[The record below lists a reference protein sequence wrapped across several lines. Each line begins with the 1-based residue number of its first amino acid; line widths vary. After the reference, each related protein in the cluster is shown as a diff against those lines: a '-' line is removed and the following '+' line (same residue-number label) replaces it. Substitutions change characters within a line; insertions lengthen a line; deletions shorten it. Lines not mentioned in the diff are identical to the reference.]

1 MLSLPIAQRLPSS
14 AETAKQQRFDLNQI
28 DFLDLVMSCYV
39 MLCHVM
45 SRCKGALWS
54 LEYALNF
61 IPSSNGHVHQDRLST
76 MQFAMFAGGSLSLV
90 MFGASHDVSCF
101 PLGESSGVNW
111 RVEWTLR
118 EGVLQ
123 DGPTVHHSVAETCA
137 DIVHG
142 QLFPAWAAALFLVNW
157 FSIWKLVLTQLSVMM
172 CYDVVWCVM
181 CWYSPEPSNVCRTEY
196 CSNL

>member
-101 PLGESSGVNW
+101 PLGESSGVN
-111 RVEWTLR
+111 
-118 EGVLQ
+118 
-123 DGPTVHHSVAETCA
+123 
-137 DIVHG
+137 
-142 QLFPAWAAALFLVNW
+142 
-157 FSIWKLVLTQLSVMM
+157 
-172 CYDVVWCVM
+172 
-181 CWYSPEPSNVCRTEY
+181 
-196 CSNL
+196 